1 MKREIRFRGKDLE
14 NENSWR
20 YGSLIV
26 YPNGNCVIVEFD
38 KDGNELSYDV
48 DSETVG
54 QFTGLYDKDG
64 KEIYEG
70 DIILEKLK
78 GKRKDGYP
86 YEIVFEDFQ
95 WFGKNKYGGRT
106 SLSLLN
112 DFHEIKVIGNVHDN
126 PELLK
131 GNSQEKRLT
140 D

>member
-1 MKREIRFRGKDLE
+1 MKREIKYRGKDLE

-26 YPNGNCVIVEFD
+26 YPNGNYVIVEFD

-70 DIILEKLK
+70 DYLK
-78 GKRKDGYP
+78 GLGD
-86 YEIVFEDFQ
+86 EIYAVWYSKELACYMVDLVVPDSQATDSLGCYDIEKYFE
-95 WFGKNKYGGRT
+95 
-106 SLSLLN
+106 
-112 DFHEIKVIGNVHDN
+112 VIGNIHDN
-126 PELLK
+126 PELIK
-131 GNSQEKRLT
+131 EK
-140 D
+140 

>member
-1 MKREIRFRGKDLE
+1 MKREIKYRGKDLE

-70 DIILEKLK
+70 DYLK
-78 GKRKDGYP
+78 GLGD
-86 YEIVFEDFQ
+86 EIYAVWYSKELACYMVDLVVPDSQATDSLGCYDIEKYFE
-95 WFGKNKYGGRT
+95 
-106 SLSLLN
+106 
-112 DFHEIKVIGNVHDN
+112 VIGNIHDN

-131 GNSQEKRLT
+131 GNSQ
-140 D
+140 